1 MASRVPDLDG
11 LRLLV
16 LIARQ
21 GSIGA
26 AARAH
31 GTTQQA
37 ASERVRVMEALTG
50 LTLVRRGPRGSEL
63 TEAGIVVVERAAHLL
78 AVAEEIEAAI
88 DGLRADRGRDLAVW
102 ASMTIAETLIP
113 RWLVQLRQRQ
123 ESEGTTPTTVSLT
136 ASNSTQVVEAVL
148 SGVAGLG
155 FVEGVTAPA
164 GVRHAAVAE
173 DELVLVTAHGSPL
186 SRRRVPLSPRQVAEL
201 SLVQRERGSGTREVL
216 EAALAEHGLTAA
228 DPLVELTTA
237 TAVRGTVLAGGSAAF
252 LSRRVV
258 ARDLEL
264 GHLVAV
270 RTTDLRLQR
279 TFRAVW
285 TGPKQ
290 PPAGPVRNLVG
301 LARAGGRR

>member
-1 MASRVPDLDG
+1 MASHVPDLDG

-16 LIARQ
+16 LIARL

-37 ASERVRVMEALTG
+37 ASERVRVMETLTG
-50 LTLVRRGPRGSEL
+50 LTLVRRGPRGSAL
-63 TEAGIVVVERAAHLL
+63 TEAGMVVVERATHLL

-88 DGLRADRGRDLAVW
+88 DGLRADRGRDLSVW

-123 ESEGTTPTTVSLT
+123 QAEGTPVTTVSLT
-136 ASNSTQVVEAVL
+136 ASNSARVVEAVRDEIA
-148 SGVAGLG
+148 GVG
-155 FVEGVTAPA
+155 FVEGVAPPT
-164 GVRHAAVAE
+164 GVRHAAVAQ
-173 DELVLVTAHGSPL
+173 DVLVLVAAHGSPL
-186 SRRRVPLSPRQVAEL
+186 SRRRTPLTPRQVAEL
-201 SLVQRERGSGTREVL
+201 SLVQRESGSGTREVL
-216 EAALAEHGLTAA
+216 ETALAEHGLVPA
-228 DPLVELTTA
+228 DPVVELTTA
-237 TAVRGTVLAGGSAAF
+237 TAVRATVLSGGSAAF

-264 GHLVAV
+264 GHLVVVPTA
-270 RTTDLRLQR
+270 DLRLER

-285 TGPKQ
+285 TGAKQ

-301 LARAGGRR
+301 IARAHDV

>member
-1 MASRVPDLDG
+1 MASHVPDLDG

-16 LIARQ
+16 LIARH

-26 AARAH
+26 ASRAH

-37 ASERVRVMEALTG
+37 ASERVRVMETLTG

-63 TEAGIVVVERAAHLL
+63 TDAGIVVVERATHLL

-88 DGLRADRGRDLAVW
+88 DGLRADRGRDLSVW

-123 ESEGTTPTTVSLT
+123 QSEGTTPTSVSLT
-136 ASNSTQVVEAVL
+136 ASNSTRVVEAVRDG
-148 SGVAGLG
+148 SADVG
-155 FVEGVTAPA
+155 FVEGVTAPS
-164 GVRHAAVAE
+164 GVRHTTVAD
-173 DELVLVTAHGSPL
+173 DELVLVAAHGSPL
-186 SRRRVPLSPRQVAEL
+186 SRRRTPLSPRQVADL
-201 SLVQRERGSGTREVL
+201 ALVQRERGSGTREVL

-228 DPLVELTTA
+228 DAVVELTTA
-237 TAVRGTVLAGGSAAF
+237 TAVRATVQAGSAGAF
-252 LSRRVV
+252 ISRRVV
-258 ARDLEL
+258 ARDLDL

-270 RTTDLRLQR
+270 PTADLRLRR

-285 TGPKQ
+285 SGAKQ

-301 LARAGGRR
+301 IARSGAD

>member
-1 MASRVPDLDG
+1 MASHVPDLDG

-16 LIARQ
+16 LIART

-26 AARAH
+26 AARTH

-37 ASERVRVMEALTG
+37 ASERVRAMETLTG
-50 LTLVRRGPRGSEL
+50 LTLVRRGPRGSHL
-63 TEAGIVVVERAAHLL
+63 TEAGIVVVERAAALL

-88 DGLRADRGRDLAVW
+88 DGLRADAGRDIAVW

-123 ESEGTTPTTVSLT
+123 VAEGVLPTTVSLT
-136 ASNSTQVVEAVL
+136 ASNSTRVVEAVR
-148 SGVAGLG
+148 SGAAGLG
-155 FVEGVTAPA
+155 FVEGVAAPL
-164 GVRHAAVAE
+164 GVRHTAVAE
-173 DELVLVTAHGSPL
+173 DELVLVAAHGSPL
-186 SRRRVPLSPRQVAEL
+186 ARRRTPLSPRQVADL
-201 SLVQRERGSGTREVL
+201 PLAQREPGSGTREVL
-216 EAALAEHGLTAA
+216 EVALAEHDLVAA
-228 DPLVELTTA
+228 TPVVELTTA
-237 TAVRGTVLAGGSAAF
+237 TAVRATVLAGATAAF

-258 ARDLEL
+258 ARDLDL

-270 RTTDLRLQR
+270 PTADLRLTR

-285 TGPKQ
+285 SGGRQ

-301 LARAGGRR
+301 IARSAAD

>member
-1 MASRVPDLDG
+1 MASHVPDLDG

-16 LIARQ
+16 LVARL

-37 ASERVRVMEALTG
+37 ASERVRAMETLTG

-63 TEAGIVVVERAAHLL
+63 TEAGIVVVERATHLL

-88 DGLRADRGRDLAVW
+88 DGLRDDRGRDLAVW

-123 ESEGTTPTTVSLT
+123 VAEGAVPTTVSLT
-136 ASNSTQVVEAVL
+136 ASNSTRVLEAVRT
-148 SGVAGLG
+148 GAAGLG
-155 FVEGVTAPA
+155 FVEGPGAPA
-164 GVRHAAVAE
+164 GVRSTAVAH
-173 DELVLVTAHGSPL
+173 DELVLVVAQGTPL
-186 SRRRVPLSPRQVAEL
+186 GRRRTPLTPQQVAEL
-201 SLVQRERGSGTREVL
+201 SLVQRESGSGTREVL
-216 EAALAEHGLTAA
+216 EAALGEHGLSGAA
-228 DPLVELTTA
+228 PVAELTTA

-258 ARDLEL
+258 ARDLDL
-264 GHLVAV
+264 AHLVEVATV
-270 RTTDLRLQR
+270 GLSLQR

-285 TGPKQ
+285 VGARQ
-290 PPAGPVRNLVG
+290 PPPGPVRNLVG
-301 LARAGGRR
+301 IARAGKD

>member
-1 MASRVPDLDG
+1 MTSRVPDLDA

-16 LIARQ
+16 HVARL

-26 AARAH
+26 AARAA

-37 ASERVRVMEALTG
+37 ASERLRTMETGTG

-63 TEAGIVVVERAAHLL
+63 TDAGRVVVEGATHLL
-78 AVAEEIEAAI
+78 GVAEELDAAI

-102 ASMTIAETLIP
+102 ASMTVAETLLP

-123 ESEGTTPTTVSLT
+123 IVEGLEPTTVSLT
-136 ASNSTQVVEAVL
+136 ASNSTRVLEAVR
-148 SGVAGLG
+148 SGAADLG
-155 FVEGVTAPA
+155 FVEGVTAPT
-164 GVRHAAVAE
+164 GVRHTAVAD
-173 DELVLVTAHGSPL
+173 DELVLVVAPGTPL
-186 SRRRVPLSPRQVAEL
+186 SRRRTPLGPRQVADL
-201 SLVQRERGSGTREVL
+201 PLLQRERGSGTREVL
-216 EAALAEHGLTAA
+216 EVALDEHGLTAA
-228 DPLVELTTA
+228 GAVAELTTA
-237 TAVRGTVLAGGSAAF
+237 TAVRATVLAGGSAAF

-258 ARDLEL
+258 ARDLEV

-270 RTTDLRLQR
+270 PTTDLRLTR

-285 TGPKQ
+285 SGARQ

-301 LARAGGRR
+301 IARTGAD

>member
-1 MASRVPDLDG
+1 MPSHVPDLDG

-16 LIARQ
+16 HIARL

-37 ASERVRVMEALTG
+37 ASERVRGMETLTG
-50 LTLVRRGPRGSEL
+50 LTLVRRGARGSEL
-63 TEAGIVVVERAAHLL
+63 TEAGIVVVERATHLL

-123 ESEGTTPTTVSLT
+123 ESEGTAPTTVSLT
-136 ASNSTQVVEAVL
+136 ASNSTRVVEAVRD
-148 SGVAGLG
+148 GTAGLC
-155 FVEGVTAPA
+155 FVEGVTAPT
-164 GVRHAAVAE
+164 GVRHTAVAE
-173 DELVLVTAHGSPL
+173 DVLVLVAAHGTPL
-186 SRRRVPLSPRQVAEL
+186 SRRRTPLTPRQVAEL
-201 SLVQRERGSGTREVL
+201 PLVQRERGSGTREVL
-216 EAALAEHGLTAA
+216 EAALGAHGLTAA
-228 DPLVELTTA
+228 DPVVELTTA
-237 TAVRGTVLAGGSAAF
+237 TAVRGTVLAGGAAAF
-252 LSRRVV
+252 LSQRVV
-258 ARDLEL
+258 ARDLAL

-270 RTTDLRLQR
+270 PTADLQLQR

-285 TGPKQ
+285 SGAKQ

-301 LARAGGRR
+301 IARAGTD